1 MDVVGFY
8 PNIPHDKGLS
18 ALRKRLNER
27 DKKDVSTDTLVELAE
42 LVLKNNIFNFNE
54 KNLQQKRGRAIET
67 KFAPPYIILFMAEL
81 EEKVLE
87 KVDNKPHL
95 WWGYIHDIFFIWEHG
110 EEKLRNF
117 VETLNETHP
126 TIKFTAECSQK
137 SVSFLDGSVSLID
150 AKIQT
155 DLYVKPADCHQ

>member
-1 MDVVGFY
+1 MTKDCL
-8 PNIPHDKGLS
+8 LS
-18 ALRKRLNER
+18 EKDLMKEI
-27 DKKDVSTDTLVELAE
+27 KKDVSTDTLAELPE
-42 LVLKNNIFNFNE
+42 LVLKNSIFNFNE
-54 KNLQQKRGRAIET
+54 KNLQQKRDTAIEA

-81 EEKVLE
+81 KEKVLE

-95 WWGYIHDIFFIWEHG
+95 WWRYIHDIFFIWEHG

-137 SVSFLDGSVSLID
+137 SVSFFDASISLID
-150 AKIQT
+150 GKIQT
-155 DLYVKPADCHQ
+155 DLYVEPADCHQ